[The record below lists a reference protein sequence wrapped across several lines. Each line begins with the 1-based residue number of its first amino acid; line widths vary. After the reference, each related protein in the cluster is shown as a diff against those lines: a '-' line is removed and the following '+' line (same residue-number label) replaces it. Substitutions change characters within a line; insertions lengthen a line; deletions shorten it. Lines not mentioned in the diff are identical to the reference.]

1 MDSIDVIVI
10 GAGPAGA
17 TAALNLAPTRQV
29 VFVERRAGGVQ
40 RTGEALPPV
49 ARRLFA
55 DMGLLTE
62 FLAEDHL
69 PCYGNRSV
77 WGADE
82 PLETDFLRDLDGHG
96 WHLDRTR
103 FDDWLRRAA
112 VRRGATLLMPA
123 RFDTIERDGAR
134 WRVRVVRDN
143 GPVELLAPVVI
154 DCGGRRAP
162 AARRLGAQRRNAGE
176 RLVCAWALGTER
188 HGNRGAGFSV
198 VEAVEDGWWYT
209 APVPGRRRLVAFFTD
224 ADLLAKQLLGEG
236 AALVRRAVATC
247 QIGPL
252 LEDAAFS
259 PRQSGLTAAH
269 HSFLDVC
276 SGSGWI
282 AAGDASVSFDPISS
296 QGLLHA
302 LFSGLSAAEAADR
315 YLTGEPDAPELYR
328 RVIDDIKHVYSSRV
342 AVCYATQTR
351 WTAAPFWQRRFPA
364 LSGLGRRPDGRPD
377 FFFHTT

>member
-1 MDSIDVIVI
+1 MESVDVVVI

-17 TAALNLAPTRQV
+17 TAALNLAPTHQV
-29 VFVERRAGGVQ
+29 VLVERRVDGLQ

-69 PCYGNRSV
+69 RCYGNRAL
-77 WGADE
+77 WGTNE
-82 PLETDFLRDLDGHG
+82 PTETDFLRDLDGHG

-123 RFDTIERDGAR
+123 RFDAIERDSAR
-134 WRVRVVRDN
+134 WRVRVARDN
-143 GPVELLAPVVI
+143 GPVELSAPVVI

-162 AARRLGAQRRNAGE
+162 AARRLGAQRHNAGE

-188 HGNRGAGFSV
+188 SGNRGAGFSV

-209 APVPGRRRLVAFFTD
+209 APVPACRRVLALFTD
-224 ADLLAKQLLGEG
+224 ADLLAKRLTGDDT
-236 AALVRRAVATC
+236 ALVRRAMATC

-252 LEDAAFS
+252 MEEAAFI

-269 HSFLDVC
+269 HSFLDAC
-276 SGSGWI
+276 SGPGWF
-282 AAGDASVSFDPISS
+282 AAGDASISFDPISS

-302 LFSGLSAAEAADR
+302 LFSGLSAAETADR
-315 YLTGEPDAPELYR
+315 YLLGEPNAPDLYR
-328 RVIDDIKHVYSSRV
+328 RVIDGIKHVYSSCV
-342 AVCYATQTR
+342 ADYYAIETR
-351 WTAAPFWQRRFPA
+351 WTAAPFWQRRRFR
-364 LSGLGRRPDGRPD
+364 LGRGLCR
-377 FFFHTT
+377 

>member
-1 MDSIDVIVI
+1 MDSADVVVI

-17 TAALNLAPTRQV
+17 TAALNLAPTRHV
-29 VFVERRAGGVQ
+29 VLVERCADGLQ

-77 WGADE
+77 WGTEE
-82 PLETDFLRDLDGHG
+82 PIETDFLRDLDGHG

-112 VRRGATLLMPA
+112 VRRGARLLLPA
-123 RFDTIERDGAR
+123 RFDAIERDGAR
-134 WRVRVVRDN
+134 WRVRVARDN
-143 GPVELLAPVVI
+143 GPLELSAPVVI

-162 AARRLGAQRRNAGE
+162 AARRLGAQRHNADE

-188 HGNRGAGFSV
+188 FGNRGAGFSV

-209 APVPGRRRLVAFFTD
+209 APVPGRRRVLALFTD
-224 ADLLAKQLLGEG
+224 ADLLAKRRPGEG
-236 AALVRRAVATC
+236 AALVRHAIATC

-252 LEDAAFS
+252 MEDIAFS
-259 PRQSGLTAAH
+259 PWQSGLTAAH
-269 HSFLDVC
+269 HSFLDAY
-276 SGSGWI
+276 SGPGWI
-282 AAGDASVSFDPISS
+282 AAGDASISFDPISS

-315 YLTGEPDAPELYR
+315 YLVGEPNALDLYR
-328 RVIDDIKHVYSSRV
+328 RVIDDIGHAYSRRV
-342 AVCYATQTR
+342 ADYYATETR
-351 WTAAPFWQRRFPA
+351 WTAAPFWRKRLSRCRRRYLPWYSSA
-364 LSGLGRRPDGRPD
+364 P
-377 FFFHTT
+377 